1 MGKSLFNNN
10 TMKKGDKVRI
20 TAKEFVSNGGIFEIE
35 GIGENGIIYLLE
47 LDDLLFF
54 YEDELELVTKK

>member
-1 MGKSLFNNN
+1 
-10 TMKKGDKVRI
+10 MKKGDKVRI